1 MYDIEAGK
9 LSTKKYQL
17 YVNIGVNSNLFVLFD
32 DGSDL
37 WMVNEGSQPK
47 LGNSLDDVISLV
59 VERSPEFVVFLFD
72 LQYFLTCLCK

>member
-1 MYDIEAGK
+1 MLYMLKNWLKNYDIEAGQ

-37 WMVNEGSQPK
+37 WMVNEGS
-47 LGNSLDDVISLV
+47 
-59 VERSPEFVVFLFD
+59 
-72 LQYFLTCLCK
+72 